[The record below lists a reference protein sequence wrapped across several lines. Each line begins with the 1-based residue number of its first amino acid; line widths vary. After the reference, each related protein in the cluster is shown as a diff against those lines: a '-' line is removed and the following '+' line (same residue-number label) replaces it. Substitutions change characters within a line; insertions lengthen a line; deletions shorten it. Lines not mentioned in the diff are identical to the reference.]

1 MQRNIRRAMLLW
13 PVIAV
18 LVISAPVQAFS
29 FCFSFG
35 GNNNKHSPY
44 NRFPPLYPPPP
55 AAFYPMAPYQQF
67 MPGPAY
73 SPAYPPVFPPL
84 TQQPHGVLAPAQPA
98 QQGQWQGVIEPVP
111 ETGN

>member
-1 MQRNIRRAMLLW
+1 MKKKTRCAVFLL

-18 LVISAPVQAFS
+18 LVFSTPVQAFS

-35 GNNNKHSPY
+35 NNSNKYPPY
-44 NRFPPLYPPPP
+44 NRYPPPYPPPP
-55 AAFYPMAPYQQF
+55 AAFYPMGPYQQF

-73 SPAYPPVFPPL
+73 SPAYPPVYPSL
-84 TQQPHGVLAPAQPA
+84 MQQLNGESAPVQPA
-98 QQGQWQGVIEPVP
+98 QQGQWQGVIAPVP